1 MQLFLKQTL
10 SPLALALALS
20 VPGGLV
26 VTDAV
31 RRTSAR
37 PLELA
42 LAGPVAASDAYAW
55 VAQDATVLVLRLGP
69 R

>member
-26 VTDAV
+26 VTA
-31 RRTSAR
+31 
-37 PLELA
+37 P
-42 LAGPVAASDAYAW
+42 AAHAPPFLP
-55 VAQDATVLVLRLGP
+55 Q
-69 R
+69 